1 MRRLLRNLLRLP
13 ARTFSGLQQFSNPVN
28 RLQRRAERC
37 VATWFAPEHRKKLES
52 INGFSSVREVH
63 LLAYLASLAPVAVD
77 PLLPGVQPA
86 DRSLTTSATVAKVV
100 RLRGCIVEIGAFK
113 GRSTAYLVEGAQR
126 NPLRPAVISI
136 DPHLRDTWDDFQR
149 TVAEF
154 GLCERGLEII
164 RGFSADVGRSWR
176 QPIGLLWVDGCHE
189 YAEVC
194 KDIDRFTPH
203 VLPGGWVVFD
213 DAHGGHFPGV
223 EKAVAEKMLRN
234 SAFRH
239 VGTLKHFEV
248 FQR

>member
-13 ARTFSGLQQFSNPVN
+13 ARTFSGLRQFSNPVH

-37 VATWFAPEHRKKLES
+37 VATWFAPDLRKKLEN
-52 INGFSSVREVH
+52 INGFSSAREVQ
-63 LLAYLASLAPVAVD
+63 LLAYFASLAPVAVD
-77 PLLPGVQPA
+77 PL
-86 DRSLTTSATVAKVV
+86 TSDPSRLQERRAT
-100 RLRGCIVEIGAFK
+100 RLGCIVEIGAFK
-113 GRSTAYLVEGAQR
+113 GRSTAYLAEGAQR
-126 NPLRPAVISI
+126 NPLRPAVVSI
-136 DPHLRDTWDDFQR
+136 DPHLRDTWDDFQG

-154 GLCERGLEII
+154 GLRERGLEVI
-164 RGFSADVGRSWR
+164 RGFSADVGRTWR
-176 QPIGLLWVDGCHE
+176 RPIGLLWVDGCHE

-194 KDIDRFTPH
+194 QDIDLFTPH

-223 EKAVAEKMLRN
+223 EKAVTEKMMHN

-239 VGTLKHFEV
+239 VGTIKHFDV